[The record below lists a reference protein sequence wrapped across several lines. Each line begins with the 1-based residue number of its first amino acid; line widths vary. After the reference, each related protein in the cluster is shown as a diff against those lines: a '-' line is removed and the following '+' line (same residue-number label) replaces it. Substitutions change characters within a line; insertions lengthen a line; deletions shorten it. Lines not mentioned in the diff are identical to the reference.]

1 VSVISGFV
9 IVAKSFLSR
18 IMTSSHSFLIVDDDI
33 TFAQMLKRALDRRG
47 FTSWIAQDIATAETL
62 LSQHKMA
69 KAIVDLKIAQESGL
83 VLISRLK
90 EINPAIQIIMLTG
103 YSSISTAVDAIK
115 LGAINYFCK
124 PIEVDDLLKAFD
136 ATTIADTI
144 PIPENAPS
152 LDRMEW
158 EYIQKVLQD
167 CNGNISAAARA
178 LGVHRRTLQR
188 KLQKRPVKQ

>member
-1 VSVISGFV
+1 
-9 IVAKSFLSR
+9 
-18 IMTSSHSFLIVDDDI
+18 MTNNQAFLIVDDDI

-47 FTSWIAQDIATAETL
+47 FNTWIAHDITTAEVL
-62 LSQHKMA
+62 LSQHKIA

-83 VLISRLK
+83 VLISKLK
-90 EINPAIQIIMLTG
+90 EITPDIQIIMLTG

-136 ATTIADTI
+136 STPTADAI

-158 EYIQKVLQD
+158 EYIQKILQD

-188 KLQKRPVKQ
+188 KLQKRPSPLPSPKGRGN